1 MTDVIDADTRKE
13 FIDFLRSETCCHVYK
28 ILFYILL
35 ILVIISIL
43 LHIYFF
49 ISNKFKNNPK

>member
-35 ILVIISIL
+35 ILVIHLIQ
-43 LHIYFF
+43 
-49 ISNKFKNNPK
+49 